1 MFQHNMCGR
10 LDMNIKVIHIS
21 LLYLSDDLLSNFIF
35 DFFIQTFYILIYID
49 RESLKFGSP
58 TQKY

>member
-1 MFQHNMCGR
+1 MCGR

-58 TQKY
+58 TQKH